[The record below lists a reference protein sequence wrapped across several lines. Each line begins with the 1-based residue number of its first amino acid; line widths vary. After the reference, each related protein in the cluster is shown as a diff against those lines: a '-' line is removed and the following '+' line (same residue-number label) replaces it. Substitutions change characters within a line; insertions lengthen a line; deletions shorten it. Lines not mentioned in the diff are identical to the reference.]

1 MVYIKDAV
9 TQMWKKYVAIM
20 SDNYIYIY
28 LNTKDENYYAYYYIK
43 NATLQRSY
51 EPKDKEKPHHFKIK
65 NKLN

>member
-43 NATLQRSY
+43 NATL
-51 EPKDKEKPHHFKIK
+51 
-65 NKLN
+65 